1 MAWYALYKWFSPWR
15 NTPYSNYI
23 DWYKRYLHR
32 EWLLSLTPEEKEE
45 YYKKQEKLKRER
57 ELAVRR
63 LLMMPAMISS
73 ALERDARNLYG
84 NNIR

>member
-1 MAWYALYKWFSPWR
+1 MVCIY
-15 NTPYSNYI
+15 YI
-23 DWYKRYLHR
+23 NGLVHG
-32 EWLLSLTPEEKEE
+32 EKEE